1 MLWLALLS
9 AEASPCEERVSELQ
23 ARVSALEQQGQE
35 QNLQLNEHLTLTLK
49 QKLQLEEVKA
59 QLDEQ
64 KAQLEELRDLVR
76 AAAPSTTV
84 KFGVDRAGTGR
95 ALSEATASSSMA
107 VHAWQTHEFPEYRR
121 AGRTPRRTKD

>member
-1 MLWLALLS
+1 M
-9 AEASPCEERVSELQ
+9 SELQ
-23 ARVSALEQQGQE
+23 ARVSALEQRGQE

-84 KFGVDRAGTGR
+84 KFGVDGAGTGR
-95 ALSEATASSSMA
+95 ALSEATAGSSMA

-121 AGRTPRRTKD
+121 GSNPKTN